1 MQQRKGNPV
10 IHPIEAL
17 RAEIVAALRKHAR
30 HVAEAHPED
39 QSTDGHARKEVPAA
53 LNAVADS
60 LEAAPASAAQ
70 APPDAAP

>member
-1 MQQRKGNPV
+1 M

-30 HVAEAHPED
+30 HVADANPED
-39 QSTDGHARKEVPAA
+39 QSTRGHVAREIPLA
-53 LNAVADS
+53 LNAVADAI
-60 LEAAPASAAQ
+60 EAAPASAAQ